1 MTILKAVWEEEVCV
15 SKSQK
20 ELYIV
25 FVLAARAW
33 LFVGFLLAFG
43 GLVGSLWVFIQQFL
57 VPGKCQYLLV
67 HASITVNVSSLSSA
81 VEYDI
86 MGPTNATVPNVTTTS
101 IITPTPTI
109 SPLPTVVTS
118 PTPAASFNPYWWQG
132 VAFFL
137 QNLFIFLRY
146 GK

>member
-1 MTILKAVWEEEVCV
+1 M
-15 SKSQK
+15 SG
-20 ELYIV
+20 
-25 FVLAARAW
+25 LA
-33 LFVGFLLAFG
+33 
-43 GLVGSLWVFIQQFL
+43 VFIITCSIK
-57 VPGKCQYLLV
+57 VSDLV